1 MQTHT
6 MSADFYNI
14 FEVFFANPATSLQF
28 LTSLGTR
35 AGLDD
40 FEDDFRRIYSAIEDI
55 EQQVTVKNRL
65 FNMKSPV

>member
-1 MQTHT
+1 M
-6 MSADFYNI
+6 
-14 FEVFFANPATSLQF
+14 
-28 LTSLGTR
+28 SLGAH

-65 FNMKSPV
+65 FNMNSPV